1 MTQQI
6 PLHIPH
12 DHPAFAGH
20 FPGLPITPG
29 VVLLDEAIHAIAR
42 HARLDLQSYK
52 INSVKFLKPVGPG
65 AGLTVEYEMRANGNV
80 HFDVKENQHTMATGV
95 FSA

>member
-1 MTQQI
+1 MTHKI
-6 PLHIPH
+6 DLHIAH

-29 VVLLDEAIHAIAR
+29 VVLLDEAIHAIAQ
-42 HARLDLQSYK
+42 HAQMDLHGCT
-52 INSVKFLKPVGPG
+52 INSVKFLKPVGPD
-65 AGLTVEYEMRANGNV
+65 ASLTVEYDVRANGNI
-80 HFDVKENQHTMATGV
+80 HFDVKENQHTMVTGV